1 MFSLTQI
8 IAYTARMGGD
18 ATSDLARR
26 VDSIESGLALAQLPS
41 RYAMAL
47 DARDIDTLVA
57 LFVDDVHAGPEGA
70 GRPALKRWYDQVLRR
85 FYRSVHLI
93 CGHQF
98 DFSDDDHATGS
109 VYCRA
114 EHEQGDGWYVIT
126 MRYED
131 VYERRCGEWF
141 FVQRREHPWYSVDVT
156 ERPGPDFI
164 RWPDDVLL
172 RSSMPQRMASWREF
186 WERGDPAAPARLSS
200 LP

>member
-1 MFSLTQI
+1 MQI
-8 IAYTARMGGD
+8 IAYTAPMGGD
-18 ATSDLARR
+18 TISDLARR
-26 VDSIESGLALAQLPS
+26 VDRIESGLALAQLPS

-47 DARDIDTLVA
+47 DARDIDSLVA
-57 LFVDDVHAGPEGA
+57 LFVDDVPAGAEEV
-70 GRPALKRWYDQVLRR
+70 GRPALQRWYDQVLRR

-98 DFSDDDHATGS
+98 DFADDDHATGS

-131 VYERRCGEWF
+131 VYERRCGEWL

-172 RSSMPQRMASWREF
+172 RSSMPQRMATWRKF
-186 WERGDPAAPARLSS
+186 WERGDPATPARLSP